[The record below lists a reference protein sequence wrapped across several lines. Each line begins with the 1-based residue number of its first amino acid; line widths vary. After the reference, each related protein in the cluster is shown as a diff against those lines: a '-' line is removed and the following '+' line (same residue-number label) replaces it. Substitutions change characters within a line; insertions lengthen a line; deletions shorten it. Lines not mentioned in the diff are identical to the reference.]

1 MDFNAFTIKESLEW
15 VQNTCCEDIN
25 IRCCKF
31 INIAKINY
39 ELLCDVK
46 TLLGFACVFPLLE
59 IV

>member
-1 MDFNAFTIKESLEW
+1 MDLDAFTIKESLEW
-15 VQNTCCEDIN
+15 IQNTSCEDIG
-25 IRCCKF
+25 IRCCKV

-46 TLLGFACVFPLLE
+46 TLLGFMCIFPLLE

>member
-1 MDFNAFTIKESLEW
+1 MDLDAFTIKESLEW
-15 VQNTCCEDIN
+15 IQNICCEDIN
-25 IRCCKF
+25 IRCCKV

-46 TLLGFACVFPLLE
+46 ILLGFACVFPLLE